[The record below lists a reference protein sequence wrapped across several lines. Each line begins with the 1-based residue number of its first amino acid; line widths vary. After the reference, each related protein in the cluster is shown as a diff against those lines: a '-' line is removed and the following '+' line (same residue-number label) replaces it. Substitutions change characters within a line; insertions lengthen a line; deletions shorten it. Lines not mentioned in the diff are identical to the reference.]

1 MLGEPPA
8 VRYRGAVTMRPTER
22 ELVPVVIVSGFLGS
36 GKTTLVRHLLAD
48 AQRKGERVAV
58 ISNEFGE
65 LAIDRSLIGEGEE
78 AYVELAGGC
87 VCCQLT
93 DELIDTLEMLHE
105 RIRPDRVVIETS
117 GVALPYDT
125 QLNLYRDPVARWIG
139 DDLVIV
145 VVNAEQLLQGRDLEG
160 TFEDQVTSADL
171 LLLNKLDLIPASEV
185 EGLEAL
191 LRELEPDAPVLRAT
205 QANVDPMLLFLPD
218 AEGLRLA
225 RRSERAEPRPHS
237 HEEFEASE
245 LLVESGIEP
254 ATLTARVE
262 ALGALRAKG
271 YVETSEGPRLVQG
284 VGPRVQ
290 LSEVAVPPRAELLGR
305 LVVIRRA
312 G

>member
-1 MLGEPPA
+1 
-8 VRYRGAVTMRPTER
+8 MRLR
-22 ELVPVVIVSGFLGS
+22 ECESVPVVIVSGFLGS

-78 AYVELAGGC
+78 AYVELEGGC

-139 DDLVIV
+139 DDLAIV

-218 AEGLRLA
+218 AEGLRSA
-225 RRSERAEPRPHS
+225 RRSERAAPRPHS
-237 HEEFEASE
+237 HEEFEWSE
-245 LLVESGIEP
+245 LSVESGIEP

>member
-1 MLGEPPA
+1 
-8 VRYRGAVTMRPTER
+8 
-22 ELVPVVIVSGFLGS
+22 
-36 GKTTLVRHLLAD
+36 
-48 AQRKGERVAV
+48 
-58 ISNEFGE
+58 
-65 LAIDRSLIGEGEE
+65 
-78 AYVELAGGC
+78 
-87 VCCQLT
+87 
-93 DELIDTLEMLHE
+93 MLHD
-105 RIRPDRVVIETS
+105 RVRPDRVVIETS

-205 QANVDPMLLFLPD
+205 QANVDPLLLFLPD
-218 AEGLRLA
+218 AEGLRSA

-271 YVETSEGPRLVQG
+271 YVETSEGP
-284 VGPRVQ
+284 
-290 LSEVAVPPRAELLGR
+290 PPSCRGWARACS
-305 LVVIRRA
+305 
-312 G
+312 